1 MKNNLKLKI
10 TSVIAFCMLMVTVG
24 KAQNESRF
32 GVRVGANISK
42 QEFKQGGLT
51 VEPDSKFGL
60 DLAVVTEFPLGEVV
74 SFGPEIHWLQKGYKI
89 EDIGNPIFEHATAT
103 LNYLEL
109 PLLVKFSFGETAKF
123 FVMGGPSVGYL
134 LSGKYDYDGV
144 EQDPDY
150 DNINRL
156 ELGAHFGAG
165 FGLGP
170 IVIDVRYLLG
180 ISNFAKDIPDAEIH
194 NTGFGGGVS
203 LMF

>member
-10 TSVIAFCMLMVTVG
+10 TSLIAFCILLATVG
-24 KAQNESRF
+24 NAQDESRF
-32 GVRVGANISK
+32 GVRAGVIISK

-60 DLAVVTEFPLGEVV
+60 DLAVVTDFPLGEVV
-74 SFGPEIHWLQKGYKI
+74 SFGPELHWLQKGYKI
-89 EDIGNPIFEHATAT
+89 EDIGGPIEHATAT

-150 DNINRL
+150 EFINRL
-156 ELGAHFGAG
+156 ELGAHLGAG
-165 FGLGP
+165 FGVGP

-180 ISNFAKDIPDAEIH
+180 ISNISRNVPDAEIH